1 MCSFFVFGCS
11 HIVKC
16 LFPFT
21 RKVGEFLVVGSLT
34 VTWCNSLSSVAVVR
48 CLDRSSL
55 EEQGFILVCCSRRV
69 QPVMVGRHGD
79 RRGGVV
85 VGGGSWLVT
94 FYQFSRNRTEG
105 RSRL

>member
-69 QPVMVGRHGD
+69 QPVMVRKHGD
-79 RRGGVV
+79 RQGRCGGRRRKLAGYILSV
-85 VGGGSWLVT
+85 
-94 FYQFSRNRTEG
+94 FKKQNR
-105 RSRL
+105 R